1 MRAAYSQFLA
11 GNGLDRML
19 ECVKHRAAQLD
30 FTATRPVLIMR
41 GLIQLQRDPLH
52 DAVDLSARGPA
63 RD

>member
-30 FTATRPVLIMR
+30 FTATPGRF
-41 GLIQLQRDPLH
+41 
-52 DAVDLSARGPA
+52 S
-63 RD
+63 